1 MGTLK
6 YDSTITAEF
15 DDRTLAHLQVVIWS
29 KLRRGEHFAFTFGDE
44 APPAQRTSVWCS
56 PTIPMAFQF
65 EQAGPAR
72 AQRALAGAA
81 HQVGQLGR
89 GPAADARAGGRL
101 VSGCRST
108 TLRGRGGQPW
118 AC

>member
-1 MGTLK
+1 MGTLT

-15 DDRTLAHLQVVIWS
+15 DDRTLTHLQVVIWS

-65 EQAGPAR
+65 EQAEPAELNTR
-72 AQRALAGAA
+72 WLEAA

-89 GPAADARAGGRL
+89 RAAARCPSREAA
-101 VSGCRST
+101 S
-108 TLRGRGGQPW
+108 
-118 AC
+118 